1 MTHEYVG
8 RCRGMSICVALAP
21 VMVPIITEALTN
33 GSFVRTKVIC
43 VNNHRGFSASVTVTR
58 QDLHHVNH
66 KEHFTN
72 LSVSDIYS
80 SLQISVYLTNWSI

>member
-8 RCRGMSICVALAP
+8 RCRGMSICVALAL

-33 GSFVRTKVIC
+33 GSFVSTKVIC

-58 QDLHHVNH
+58 KNLHHVNH
-66 KEHFTN
+66 KENLTN

-80 SLQISVYLTNWSI
+80 SLQIFVYLTNWSI